1 MTKLI
6 TFLSFLTFAAWASA
20 VAGADFS
27 GPATAKDGDDLI
39 IAGHDLRMFGIDAPE
54 LSQRCEAGGSV
65 YPCGEWAR
73 DALAGKIAGARV
85 DCDQRDF
92 DSLNG
97 RPVVACRIGAEDIN
111 AWLVD
116 QGWAV
121 AYRHF
126 STDYVSNEESAKAQR
141 RGLWR
146 GAFVMPWD
154 WRRGDRLAQEATASD
169 PVPLASQT
177 GCVIK
182 GNISSSGE
190 RIYHM
195 PGQQHYAATK
205 ITESKGERWFCS
217 EEEARAAGWRK
228 AKR

>member
-1 MTKLI
+1 MARFTEAIIVTVLALWPGI
-6 TFLSFLTFAAWASA
+6 A
-20 VAGADFS
+20 AGADFS

-39 IAGHDLRMFGIDAPE
+39 IAGHDLRLFGIDAPE
-54 LSQRCEAGGSV
+54 LGQRCEAGGSV
-65 YPCGEWAR
+65 YSCGEWAR

-85 DCDQRDF
+85 DCDQRDY
-92 DSLNG
+92 DARNG
-97 RPVVACRIGAEDIN
+97 RPVVACRIGALDLN

-121 AYRHF
+121 AYRHY
-126 STDYVSNEESAKAQR
+126 SLDYAGNEGAAKAQR
-141 RGLWR
+141 RGLWE

-154 WRRGDRLAQEATASD
+154 WRRGARLPQEAAAAD
-169 PVPLASQT
+169 PVPLASPA

-195 PGQQHYAATK
+195 PGQQHYGATK

-217 EEEARAAGWRK
+217 EAEAQAAGWRK
-228 AKR
+228 SKR

>member
-1 MTKLI
+1 MTRLATI
-6 TFLSFLTFAAWASA
+6 LACLAFAAWTCAA
-20 VAGADFS
+20 AGADFS
-27 GPATAKDGDDLI
+27 SPATAKDGDDLI

-73 DALAGKIAGARV
+73 DALAGKVAGARV
-85 DCDQRDF
+85 DCDQQDYDAR
-92 DSLNG
+92 NG
-97 RPVVACRIGAEDIN
+97 RPVVTCRIGSQDLN

-121 AYRHF
+121 AYRHY
-126 STDYVSNEESAKAQR
+126 SIAYVAKEEAAKAQR

-154 WRRGDRLAQEATASD
+154 WRRGSRLPQEATAAD
-169 PVPLASQT
+169 PVPLTSPT
-177 GCVIK
+177 NCVIK

-205 ITESKGERWFCS
+205 ITESKGEHWFCS
-217 EEEARAAGWRK
+217 EAEAQAAGWRK
-228 AKR
+228 SKR